1 MQHNQTFADI
11 FKARGVSRREFLKF
25 CTLTSAYLGL
35 SPSMVPNIVHA
46 MEHKPRTPVL
56 WLHGLEC
63 TCCSESF
70 IRSSHPTIE
79 DIIFNMISLDYD
91 DVLSAAAGN
100 QLEDVRRKIMKDYKG
115 KYILAVE
122 GNVSTKDDGVYL
134 SLIHI

>member
-1 MQHNQTFADI
+1 MQRNQTFADI
-11 FKARGVSRREFLKF
+11 FRASGISRRDFLKF
-25 CTLTSAYLGL
+25 CSLTSVYLGL
-35 SPSMVPNIVHA
+35 APSMVPKIVQA
-46 MEHKPRTPVL
+46 METKPRTPVI

-91 DVLSAAAGN
+91 DVLSAAAGH
-100 QLEDVRRKIMKDYKG
+100 QLEDVRKKIMQEYKG

-122 GNVSTKDDGVYL
+122 GNASTRDDGVYCMV
-134 SLIHI
+134 